1 MKISQRKIVV
11 VSLLLT
17 VLMMSGC
24 GPYTSTV
31 VQLNREKYTCQNDPS
46 QFSPF
51 QGKRI
56 LLTNITDESK
66 NTSNLAYYNPEKT
79 IGYQLFYS
87 SQHQMPQP
95 VVSYFWYAL
104 QKGFECAGVRIEE
117 RGRIYDAELSLVFR
131 SLTDE
136 EIQFQAFLSRK
147 TVSVLEKEYVVTM
160 PKVQVIKKDLLENR
174 AYRMLD
180 AIVATILNDPDFR
193 KAFFE
198 K

>member
-1 MKISQRKIVV
+1 
-11 VSLLLT
+11 
-17 VLMMSGC
+17 
-24 GPYTSTV
+24 
-31 VQLNREKYTCQNDPS
+31 VQLNREKYVCRNDPN
-46 QFSPF
+46 QFSAF
-51 QGKRI
+51 KGKRI
-56 LLTNITDESK
+56 LLMNITDESK

-79 IGYQLFYS
+79 VGYQLFYS

-117 RGRIYDAELSLVFR
+117 HGRIYDAELLLVFR

-136 EIQFQAFLSRK
+136 EVRFQAFLVRK
-147 TVSVLEKEYVVTM
+147 AVSVLDKEYVVAM
-160 PKVQVIKKDLLENR
+160 PKVQLVNKKALEDR

-180 AIVATILNDPDFR
+180 AMVATILNDPDF
-193 KAFFE
+193 KIAFFE